1 MKKAVF
7 FIILSFL
14 TVYCVRKAPETT
26 PEVYTEVESI
36 PSPEIKPE
44 DFSPPVPV
52 QIPEVPAEEAQKL
65 TRMIETEKRAY
76 EYPIEVNDLVKRF
89 IYAYTT
95 KYRKYMQE
103 SLKRSGKYIEFI
115 KEVFRK
121 EGIPVEIAYLPIIE
135 SGFRERAMSWAR
147 ARGMW
152 QFMRSTGR
160 LFGLHINWWVD
171 ERLDPI
177 RSTYAAAR
185 YLKYLY
191 NRLGDWN
198 LALAAYNGGTRRIE
212 RGIRRTG
219 TKNFWKIKRYLKRQT
234 ANYVPAFMATVI
246 IATHRKDYGFSEEL
260 DPPFRYDEV
269 TVPSPTDLRV
279 IAKCAGVSYSTIRYY
294 NPHILRFTTPGNLN
308 SYVVRIPPGT
318 KQAFLSNF
326 KSLSPQERLKWTWY
340 RVRRGD
346 SLYRVSRKFGVPIR
360 AIKDANNMRSNLLHP
375 GQRLLIPLSYSYS
388 YARRKSSSTSRKRAP
403 SRIQRGEK
411 IHIVKSGETIYSIAR
426 KYGVSQKRIKR
437 RNRLWRNLIKPGQR
451 LIIPAP
457 YRSKSSTRPQ
467 DPKPPRGAFYH
478 IVKKGETLYSISK
491 KYKIPVS
498 QLKKWNSLRRNLIK
512 PGQKLIIYR

>member
-1 MKKAVF
+1 MKKAAVF
-7 FIILSFL
+7 MFLSFL
-14 TVYCVRKAPETT
+14 TVYCVRRPPKTT
-26 PEVYTEVESI
+26 PAVYTEVEPI

-44 DFSPPVPV
+44 DFSPPVPEQV
-52 QIPEVPAEEAQKL
+52 PEVPAEEAQKL
-65 TRMIETEKRAY
+65 NRVIETEKKVY

-95 KYRKYMQE
+95 KYRKYMKE
-103 SLKRSGKYIEFI
+103 SLRRSGKYIDFI
-115 KEVFRK
+115 KDVFKK

-160 LFGLHINWWVD
+160 LFGLNINWWVD

-191 NRLGDWN
+191 NKLGDWN

-219 TKNFWKIKRYLKRQT
+219 SRNFWRIKRYLKRQT

-246 IATHRKDYGFSEEL
+246 IATHRKDYGFSEEV

-279 IAKCAGVSYSTIRYY
+279 IAKCAGISYSLIRAY
-294 NPHILRFTTPGNLN
+294 NPHILRFTTPGNLKT
-308 SYVVRIPPGT
+308 YVVRIPPGT
-318 KQAFLSNF
+318 KQAFLSKF
-326 KSLSPQERLKWTWY
+326 EELSPKERLKWTWY

-360 AIKDANNMRSNLLHP
+360 AIKDANNLRSNLLHP
-375 GQRLLIPLSYSYS
+375 GQRLLIPLSYTYPRTAKT
-388 YARRKSSSTSRKRAP
+388 YKRRRVNTKLYK
-403 SRIQRGEK
+403 GEK

-426 KYGVSQKRIKR
+426 KYGVRQTQLKR
-437 RNRLWRNLIKPGQR
+437 RNGLIRNLIKPGQK
-451 LIIPAP
+451 LIIPSL
-457 YRSKSSTRPQ
+457 RNRNLKSKPD
-467 DPKPPRGAFYH
+467 DPKLPKGAFYH

-491 KYKIPVS
+491 KYGVS
-498 QLKKWNSLRRNLIK
+498 ITKLKKWNSLRRNLIK
-512 PGQKLIIYR
+512 PGQRLIIYR